1 MLNRFPRSAVFV
13 LSVGVAIGGMS
24 GMLCGA
30 DEPNVIA
37 PVRPNQTLTMNAL
50 LGFVNGEPVFV
61 DTLLRPL
68 DEQLRTISKKARN
81 LTDFRDAAKALI
93 EQQWQTQIT
102 DILITSSAK
111 AALSEEDKG
120 KLDMV
125 MNKIR
130 HDLIAKKGGSLA
142 IADQALRAQGSSVEK
157 ELNEERRHLTVQLYV
172 QKQIRPKI
180 VVTRQMVLEDY
191 ERNPKNWQ
199 LEAELELYTITLP
212 VSRWLPRDPGENG
225 QKGPVKKNLT
235 AKDIAGA
242 KGAAMAKARE
252 ITQQLKAAGDKVV
265 PLFAQLAEDNQS
277 IDGRATKGGRTP
289 NVKRGSLADQGEEN
303 YIFSLPANTIGE
315 PYFVDDP
322 DPMRQRVAVIRV
334 GEKKEARTISFAEAQ
349 EEIRNKLTKQQ
360 YDQLSH
366 DYMDS
371 LYKRAAPTL
380 EKADSM
386 VETTVSAAVA
396 RYASQ

>member
-1 MLNRFPRSAVFV
+1 
-13 LSVGVAIGGMS
+13 LSLAVAIAAGTAGV
-24 GMLCGA
+24 LCHGA
-30 DEPNVIA
+30 EPNVIA
-37 PVRPNQTLTMNAL
+37 PVRPNQSLTMNAL
-50 LGFVNGEPVFV
+50 LGFVNGEPLFV

-68 DEQLRTISKKARN
+68 DEQLRSFSKKARN
-81 LTDFRDAAKALI
+81 LSEFREAAKAVI
-93 EQQWQTQIT
+93 EQQLQTQLS

-120 KLDMV
+120 KLDML

-130 HDLIAKKGGSLA
+130 HDLLAKYGGSLA
-142 IADQALRAQGSSVEK
+142 MAEQALRAQGSSVEK
-157 ELNEERRHLTVQLYV
+157 EITDQRRHLTVQLYV

-180 VVTRQMVLEDY
+180 VVTRPMVLEEY
-191 ERNPKNWQ
+191 QRNPRNWQ
-199 LEAELELYTITLP
+199 LEPELELFTITLP
-212 VSRWLPRDPGENG
+212 ISRWLPRDPGENG

-235 AKDIAGA
+235 AKDIADA
-242 KGAAMAKARE
+242 KAAAMAKARE

-289 NVKRGSLADQGEEN
+289 DVKHGSLANQGQEN
-303 YIFSLPANTIGE
+303 YVFSLPANTIGE
-315 PYFVDDP
+315 PYFIDDP

-349 EEIRNKLTKQQ
+349 EEIREKLTKQQ
-360 YDQLSH
+360 YEQLSRA
-366 DYMDS
+366 YMEN
-371 LYKRAAPTL
+371 LYKGAAL
-380 EKADSM
+380 EKADTM
-386 VETTVSAAVA
+386 VETAVNAAVA